1 MLLSTNLKVYCGMDV
16 NILVNISGLRS
27 SVQFNEPPDLPGYQ
41 DNEGSDCQSQGNR
54 PGTYPPC
61 GK

>member
-1 MLLSTNLKVYCGMDV
+1 MDV